1 MKAAIFSTLC
11 LLAICSPARAQ
22 GDPQI
27 YKPGNGVTAP
37 KLLKEVKAEYPPEA
51 MKAGIAGIVKMEC
64 VVQTDGT
71 PSDIRVVAPLDST
84 VDAAAIQ
91 ALKGWKFSP
100 GQKDGQ
106 AVPVLVQ
113 VEMSFTTVR
122 GPRLGS
128 TDVFRSGPGI
138 TLPKL
143 VHETKPS
150 YSATA
155 RNAGVQGIV
164 VLDCVILTDG
174 TVGDVR
180 VSKPLDSDLDA
191 EAIRTVRQWKFTP
204 GEKEGQAVP
213 VQVSV
218 ELTFTLR

>member
-51 MKAGIAGIVKMEC
+51 MKAGVAGIVKMEC

-71 PSDIRVVAPLDST
+71 PSDIRVVAPLDPT

-128 TDVFRSGPGI
+128 TDVFRSGPGV
-138 TLPKL
+138 TLP
-143 VHETKPS
+143 E
-150 YSATA
+150 AGA
-155 RNAGVQGIV
+155 RNEAV
-164 VLDCVILTDG
+164 VHGDG
-174 TVGDVR
+174 AQCRRPGKR
-180 VSKPLDSDLDA
+180 RPRLRDSDRRHRRGCTGEQTSRLRPRRRGDPNGP
-191 EAIRTVRQWKFTP
+191 TVEVHAR
-204 GEKEGQAVP
+204 
-213 VQVSV
+213 
-218 ELTFTLR
+218 

>member
-51 MKAGIAGIVKMEC
+51 MKAGVAGIVKMEC

-71 PSDIRVVAPLDST
+71 PSDIRVVAPLDPT

-113 VEMSFTTVR
+113 VEMSFTTGSRATSRLDRRVPIGTR
-122 GPRLGS
+122 NHAAKAGARNEAVVHGDGAQCRRPGKRRPRL
-128 TDVFRSGPGI
+128 R
-138 TLPKL
+138 
-143 VHETKPS
+143 
-150 YSATA
+150 
-155 RNAGVQGIV
+155 
-164 VLDCVILTDG
+164 
-174 TVGDVR
+174 
-180 VSKPLDSDLDA
+180 DSDRRHRRGCTGEQTSRLRPRRRGDPNGP
-191 EAIRTVRQWKFTP
+191 TVEVHAR
-204 GEKEGQAVP
+204 
-213 VQVSV
+213 
-218 ELTFTLR
+218 

>member
-1 MKAAIFSTLC
+1 
-11 LLAICSPARAQ
+11 
-22 GDPQI
+22 
-27 YKPGNGVTAP
+27 
-37 KLLKEVKAEYPPEA
+37 

-71 PSDIRVVAPLDST
+71 PSDIRVVAPLDPT

-128 TDVFRSGPGI
+128 TDVSDRDPESRCRSWCTRRSRRTP
-138 TLPKL
+138 
-143 VHETKPS
+143 
-150 YSATA
+150 ATA
-155 RNAGVQGIV
+155 RMRASRE
-164 VLDCVILTDG
+164 TSSS
-174 TVGDVR
+174 T
-180 VSKPLDSDLDA
+180 A
-191 EAIRTVRQWKFTP
+191 WF
-204 GEKEGQAVP
+204 
-213 VQVSV
+213 
-218 ELTFTLR
+218 